1 MTEMDYLKHKI
12 DDIEKAFDK
21 LHQRH
26 MNLLKEQGE
35 LERENE
41 RLIIEN
47 TKFKSTIKE
56 LKHINY
62 IRSKRIFIME
72 RGIDQLFNKKE
83 QMDFYNFVDLETR
96 RSEFFEK
103 DNYVIDNE

>member
-1 MTEMDYLKHKI
+1 MLIMTEIDYLKNKI
-12 DDIEKAFDK
+12 DDLEKAFDK

-35 LERENE
+35 RERENE
-41 RLIIEN
+41 QLIIEN
-47 TKFKSTIKE
+47 AKLKSTITE

-72 RGIDQLFNKKE
+72 RGIEQLFSKRE
-83 QMDFYNFVDLETR
+83 QMNFYDYVDLETKR
-96 RSEFFEK
+96 REFFEK
-103 DNYVIDNE
+103 DSCD

>member
-1 MTEMDYLKHKI
+1 MDYLKHKI
-12 DDIEKAFDK
+12 DDLEKAFDK

-72 RGIDQLFNKKE
+72 RGIEQLFNKKE

-96 RSEFFEK
+96 RREFFEK
-103 DNYVIDNE
+103 DGCD

>member
-1 MTEMDYLKHKI
+1 MDYLKHKI

-83 QMDFYNFVDLETR
+83 QFDFHNYVDLETR

>member
-12 DDIEKAFDK
+12 DDLEKAFDK

-26 MNLLKEQGE
+26 MDLLKEQGE
-35 LERENE
+35 LERKNE

-47 TKFKSTIKE
+47 AKLKNTIKD

-62 IRSKRIFIME
+62 IRSKKIFIME
-72 RGIDQLFNKKE
+72 RGIEQLFSKKE
-83 QMDFYNFVDLETR
+83 QMNFHNYVDLETKR
-96 RSEFFEK
+96 REFFEK
-103 DNYVIDNE
+103 RVVIVDDC

>member
-1 MTEMDYLKHKI
+1 MTEIDYLKNKI
-12 DDIEKAFDK
+12 DDLEKAFDK

-41 RLIIEN
+41 QLIIEN
-47 TKFKSTIKE
+47 AKLKSTIKE

-72 RGIDQLFNKKE
+72 RGIEQLFSKRE
-83 QMDFYNFVDLETR
+83 QMNFYDYVDLEIKR
-96 RSEFFEK
+96 REFFEK
-103 DNYVIDNE
+103 DSCD